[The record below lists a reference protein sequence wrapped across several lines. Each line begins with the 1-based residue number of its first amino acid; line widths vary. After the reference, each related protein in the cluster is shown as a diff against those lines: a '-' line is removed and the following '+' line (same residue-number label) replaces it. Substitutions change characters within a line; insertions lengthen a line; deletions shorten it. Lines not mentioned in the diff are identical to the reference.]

1 MDDLTTDDGSGEPMP
16 AFQPPG
22 TCWSEIS
29 GPPLDEAQTR
39 ALITLQSQ
47 LCGQQLRGSMADV
60 RGWVDAGDLCN
71 CVLQASRAVG
81 LFVAEEMLIERGT
94 ALVGDTFAPFL
105 SSYGFVHELMKEDY
119 LFPEMRWARVAG
131 SCFLVAPDK
140 IVTAAHVM
148 GFSARKLMA
157 RRELLVVFDFQAGMS
172 GAPPAVMS
180 KHRSVFTVLEID
192 EQGANQDAGS
202 DWITLK
208 LDRPV
213 TDSSDRP
220 FLRVSRS
227 EPNLSRAVYSLGH
240 PKAIALRYGRS
251 REAWTSNVAHCF
263 EAHLDAY
270 DGISGSPV
278 FDAESHMVVGM
289 MIRSCPTAKGLV
301 RTHTERNLSPL
312 CYRDDRRC
320 GAVIISSKRF
330 ADAI

>member
-1 MDDLTTDDGSGEPMP
+1 MDDLTKDDGSGEEAA

-22 TCWSEIS
+22 TCWSEMS
-29 GPPLDEAQTR
+29 GRLDEAQTK
-39 ALITLQSQ
+39 ALIALQVQ

-60 RGWVDAGDLCN
+60 RRWIDGGDLCN
-71 CVLQASRAVG
+71 CVLGASRGVG
-81 LFVAEEMLIERGT
+81 LFVAEEMLIKPST
-94 ALVGDTFAPFL
+94 AFVGDTFAPFL
-105 SSYGFVHELMKEDY
+105 SPYGFVHELMDEDY
-119 LFPEMRWARVAG
+119 LFLEWRWARVAG

-140 IVTAAHVM
+140 IMTAAHVM
-148 GFSARKLMA
+148 GFTARRLMA
-157 RRELLVVFDFQAGMS
+157 RRELLVVFDFQADVS
-172 GAPPAVMS
+172 GGPPAVMS
-180 KHRSVFTVLEID
+180 KHRSVFTVLGID
-192 EQGANQDAGS
+192 QQGANQDAGS

-220 FLRVSRS
+220 FLRVSS
-227 EPNLSRAVYSLGH
+227 GEPNLSRAVYSLGH

-251 REAWTSNVAHCF
+251 REAWSSNVAHCF

-270 DGISGSPV
+270 DGISGAPV

-289 MIRSCPTAKGLV
+289 MIRSCPTARGIV
-301 RTHTERNLSPL
+301 PTHADRNLSPL

-330 ADAI
+330 AGAI